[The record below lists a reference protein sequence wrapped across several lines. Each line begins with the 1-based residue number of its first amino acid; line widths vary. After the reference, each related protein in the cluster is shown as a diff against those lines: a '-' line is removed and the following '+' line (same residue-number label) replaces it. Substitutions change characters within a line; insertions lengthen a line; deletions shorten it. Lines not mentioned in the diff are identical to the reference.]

1 MNAKQF
7 AQGENELLSQ
17 PPRGIGT
24 TSEDIDYQ
32 EEQDNH

>member
-1 MNAKQF
+1 MNAKQI

-17 PPRGIGT
+17 PPRGIGIT
-24 TSEDIDYQ
+24 LEDIDYQ